1 MYREGEMER
10 MKEMPR
16 DGRIAA
22 CGVFFTV
29 VGTDGAV
36 RLYDTEATIGIV
48 CCLKSFQIG
57 TTG

>member
-1 MYREGEMER
+1 MER